1 MPLSVVAFLV
11 LMAVFAWGAATPV
24 NAGLAAIV
32 AAYAIGVPLAGLSVE
47 EVTARFPAGLFFTL
61 LGTTLLFSILRAA
74 GTIDLL
80 AHWAGRLARGR
91 PGRAPLLMFALA
103 AALATAGA
111 FTPAAVAVVA
121 PVALALGARFGVGEI
136 AMGLVV
142 VQGANAGAFSP
153 ANPFGVIAGR
163 MLDQA
168 GAPGGGAFALY
179 AGCFL
184 FNAALAATV
193 FAVAQ
198 RWAGGP
204 AAGEAAPAPPAA
216 PAEAHPPSGAPPVRL
231 DAFRA
236 MTLLAVVSLL
246 VLTLGFG
253 LDVGV
258 AALFASLALVAARPA
273 VQKPALAGVPWSA
286 ILLVT
291 GVVTYVGVLERI
303 GAVAEAQALV
313 AAMGDGPAAAL
324 VVCYLVAFVS
334 AFASTTGTLGAATP
348 VVAAIATDPSVSPL
362 GVVTAVGVA
371 ASVVDISPMSTSGAL
386 LLASAL
392 PKNEA
397 LFFRALLAYAAAM
410 VAVAP
415 LLAWLAFVRS
425 GLF

>member
-1 MPLSVVAFLV
+1 MPLSAVAFLV
-11 LMAVFAWGAATPV
+11 LVAAFAWGAATPV
-24 NAGLAAIV
+24 NAGLIALV
-32 AAYAIGVPLAGLSVE
+32 AAYAVGVPLAGLTVE
-47 EVTARFPAGLFFTL
+47 EVTAGFPAGLFFTL

-74 GTIDLL
+74 GTVELL

-91 PGRAPLLMFALA
+91 RSRVPVLMFILS

-111 FTPAAVAVVA
+111 FTPAAVGVVA
-121 PVALALGARFGVGEI
+121 PVALALGARFGVGEL
-136 AMGLVV
+136 ATGLVV

-168 GAPGGGAFALY
+168 GAPGGAFALY
-179 AGCFL
+179 AGSLL
-184 FNAALAATV
+184 FNAALAALA
-193 FAVAQ
+193 FAVAR
-198 RWAGGP
+198 RWTGD
-204 AAGEAAPAPPAA
+204 AAPVQADGAAPP
-216 PAEAHPPSGAPPVRL
+216 PAEPARL

-236 MTLLAVVSLL
+236 MTLVAVPALL

-273 VQKPALAGVPWSA
+273 VQKPALQGVPWPA

-291 GVVTYVGVLERI
+291 GIVTYVGVLERM

-313 AAMGDGPAAAL
+313 SAMGDGPAAAL

-334 AFASTTGTLGAATP
+334 AFASTTGTLGAVTPLVATI
-348 VVAAIATDPSVSPL
+348 AADPSVSPL
-362 GVVTAVGVA
+362 GVVAAVGVA

-386 LLASAL
+386 LMANAS
-392 PKNEA
+392 PKNEV
-397 LFFRALLAYAAAM
+397 LFFRALLAYAAAL
-410 VAVAP
+410 AALAP